1 MPFHLCSTHV
11 HIESKHGLGSVCHSE
26 IRPGGFSEI
35 SGRIVLSRLVDR
47 RVAISSCDF
56 SLCLNDDPSLMLA
69 LEKLLGLVLTLIDG
83 NIVKHLLGGLVD
95 MFIGAVSFLD
105 ELD

>member
-1 MPFHLCSTHV
+1 
-11 HIESKHGLGSVCHSE
+11 
-26 IRPGGFSEI
+26 
-35 SGRIVLSRLVDR
+35 
-47 RVAISSCDF
+47 
-56 SLCLNDDPSLMLA
+56 MLA